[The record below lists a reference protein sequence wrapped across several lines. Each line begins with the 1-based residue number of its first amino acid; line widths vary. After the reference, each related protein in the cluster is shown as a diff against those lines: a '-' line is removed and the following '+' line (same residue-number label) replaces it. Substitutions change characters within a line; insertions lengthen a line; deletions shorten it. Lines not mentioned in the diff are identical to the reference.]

1 MNKKVKVFISQPM
14 RGKTPEE
21 IQAERNEVIEGLK
34 KGYESEAIEGGE
46 IEILDSYF
54 KDFHGN
60 RVQFLGKSI
69 SLLGEADVVVFC
81 KGWTLTPGCRM
92 EEMVAKEYGIERM
105 YL

>member
-1 MNKKVKVFISQPM
+1 MGKRVKVFISQPM
-14 RGKTPEE
+14 RGKTPEA
-21 IQAERNEVIEGLK
+21 IQAERDEVIEGLK
-34 KGYESEAIEGGE
+34 EGYGSEAVEGGE

-54 KDFHGN
+54 KDFDGN

-81 KGWTLTPGCRM
+81 KGWALTPGCRM
-92 EEMVAKEYGIERM
+92 EEMVAKEYEIERI